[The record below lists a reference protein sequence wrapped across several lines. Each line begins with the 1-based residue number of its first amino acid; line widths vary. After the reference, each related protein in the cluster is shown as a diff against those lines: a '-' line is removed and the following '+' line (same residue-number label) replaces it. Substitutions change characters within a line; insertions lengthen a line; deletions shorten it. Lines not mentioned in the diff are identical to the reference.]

1 MKIKQLILTCCSLL
15 FILTSCNNYLDVKP
29 KGKIIPKT
37 AEEYSTILH
46 YWLDEI
52 EKGANATIIPEPDY
66 TSLLEFFAE
75 DLDGTLASSLVN
87 TQLYVGSRINTNQK
101 RYPELYSVIKD
112 CNVIISNMEDT
123 ESEMAKNI
131 LGTAWSLRSICY
143 YNLLQSF
150 CEPYQPE
157 TATETL
163 GLPLVDEFDMEAKP
177 ERSNQKETAE
187 FILKGFRNALLY
199 NVTDKDYLFTA
210 QVTKAFMARFFFW
223 TQDWENAI
231 IYAKEVLEQYPM
243 LEAEEYADNINQKLS
258 KGKNVIIASYT
269 NENDI
274 GSLSYVVAQSN
285 VIQRPVSK
293 ELVQLFNSSPNDIRK
308 ANSFNA
314 QRIPIKKVTTKFRSE
329 ELCLII
335 AESYAHLNN
344 TTEALKYLNLLR
356 SKRITQDYI
365 AYTMDN
371 LPEVAKQNITVD
383 ATGAPLSK
391 LISAILCERR
401 MELFLEGDRWF
412 ELKRNGRP
420 EFWIAANGKKYVTEN
435 KEALFKSYVPY
446 KAQIFQADDETK
458 ANDALNA
465 LKKGDKFSDV
475 VKKYGTTSTYDG
487 SEKVYTNQ
495 SGLPNE
501 VFSAMSGAGKKGL
514 IEKVIT
520 STNTSTSVTSYYIV
534 NLVETEPKNYEDE
547 AIQAIAETST
557 LATEATKFYFKKYDM
572 TIYDIDAYNSLKNS
586 DLIVQ

>member
-143 YNLLQSF
+143 YN

-356 SKRITQDYI
+356 SKRITQNYT

-371 LPEVAKQNITVD
+371 LPEVAKQNITID

-420 EFWIAANGKKYVTEN
+420 EFWIAANGKKYVTE
-435 KEALFKSYVPY
+435 KYLYTYPIPRADVELFP
-446 KAQIFQADDETK
+446 D
-458 ANDALNA
+458 L
-465 LKKGDKFSDV
+465 
-475 VKKYGTTSTYDG
+475 
-487 SEKVYTNQ
+487 
-495 SGLPNE
+495 
-501 VFSAMSGAGKKGL
+501 L
-514 IEKVIT
+514 IQ
-520 STNTSTSVTSYYIV
+520 NPGYI
-534 NLVETEPKNYEDE
+534 N
-547 AIQAIAETST
+547 
-557 LATEATKFYFKKYDM
+557 
-572 TIYDIDAYNSLKNS
+572 
-586 DLIVQ
+586 

>member
-1 MKIKQLILTCCSLL
+1 
-15 FILTSCNNYLDVKP
+15 
-29 KGKIIPKT
+29 
-37 AEEYSTILH
+37 
-46 YWLDEI
+46 
-52 EKGANATIIPEPDY
+52 
-66 TSLLEFFAE
+66 
-75 DLDGTLASSLVN
+75 
-87 TQLYVGSRINTNQK
+87 
-101 RYPELYSVIKD
+101 
-112 CNVIISNMEDT
+112 
-123 ESEMAKNI
+123 
-131 LGTAWSLRSICY
+131 
-143 YNLLQSF
+143 
-150 CEPYQPE
+150 
-157 TATETL
+157 
-163 GLPLVDEFDMEAKP
+163 MEAKP

-420 EFWIAANGKKYVTEN
+420 EFWIAANGKNMLQKSTFTHI
-435 KEALFKSYVPY
+435 LFR
-446 KAQIFQADDETK
+446 
-458 ANDALNA
+458 
-465 LKKGDKFSDV
+465 
-475 VKKYGTTSTYDG
+475 
-487 SEKVYTNQ
+487 
-495 SGLPNE
+495 GL
-501 VFSAMSGAGKKGL
+501 M
-514 IEKVIT
+514 
-520 STNTSTSVTSYYIV
+520 
-534 NLVETEPKNYEDE
+534 
-547 AIQAIAETST
+547 
-557 LATEATKFYFKKYDM
+557 
-572 TIYDIDAYNSLKNS
+572 
-586 DLIVQ
+586 

>member
-1 MKIKQLILTCCSLL
+1 MKIKQLIFVCCSLVL
-15 FILTSCNNYLDVKP
+15 LLTSCNNYLDVKP

-37 AEEYSTILH
+37 AEEYSTLLH

-52 EKGANATIIPEPDY
+52 EKGVNSTIVPDPEH
-66 TSLLEFFAE
+66 TSFLELSAE
-75 DLDGTLASSLVN
+75 DLDGTLSTFFLN
-87 TQLYVGSRINTNQK
+87 TQLYAGSFININQK
-101 RYPELYSVIKD
+101 RYLELYSVIKD
-112 CNVIISNMEDT
+112 CNVIIGDMEDD
-123 ESEMAKNI
+123 ESETAKTV

-150 CEPYQPE
+150 CEPYQSE

-177 ERSNQKETAE
+177 GRSNQKETIE
-187 FILKGFRNALLY
+187 FIQKGFRNALSY
-199 NVTDKDYLFTA
+199 NVTNKDYLFTA
-210 QVTKAFMARFFFW
+210 QVTKAYMARFLFW
-223 TQDWENAI
+223 TQDWESAI
-231 IYAKEVLEQYPM
+231 TYAKEVLEQYPM

-356 SKRITQDYI
+356 SKRITQNYT

-371 LPEVAKQNITVD
+371 LPEVAKQNITID

-420 EFWIAANGKKYVTEN
+420 EFWIAANGKKYVTE
-435 KEALFKSYVPY
+435 KYLYTYPIPRADVELFP
-446 KAQIFQADDETK
+446 D
-458 ANDALNA
+458 L
-465 LKKGDKFSDV
+465 
-475 VKKYGTTSTYDG
+475 
-487 SEKVYTNQ
+487 
-495 SGLPNE
+495 
-501 VFSAMSGAGKKGL
+501 L
-514 IEKVIT
+514 IQ
-520 STNTSTSVTSYYIV
+520 NPGYI
-534 NLVETEPKNYEDE
+534 N
-547 AIQAIAETST
+547 
-557 LATEATKFYFKKYDM
+557 
-572 TIYDIDAYNSLKNS
+572 
-586 DLIVQ
+586 

>member
-131 LGTAWSLRSICY
+131 LGTAWSLRSIRY

-356 SKRITQDYI
+356 SKRITQNYT

-371 LPEVAKQNITVD
+371 LPEVAKQNITID

-420 EFWIAANGKKYVTEN
+420 EFWIAANGKKYVTE
-435 KEALFKSYVPY
+435 KYLYTYPIPRADVELFP
-446 KAQIFQADDETK
+446 D
-458 ANDALNA
+458 L
-465 LKKGDKFSDV
+465 
-475 VKKYGTTSTYDG
+475 
-487 SEKVYTNQ
+487 
-495 SGLPNE
+495 
-501 VFSAMSGAGKKGL
+501 L
-514 IEKVIT
+514 IQ
-520 STNTSTSVTSYYIV
+520 NPGYI
-534 NLVETEPKNYEDE
+534 N
-547 AIQAIAETST
+547 
-557 LATEATKFYFKKYDM
+557 
-572 TIYDIDAYNSLKNS
+572 
-586 DLIVQ
+586 

>member
-143 YNLLQSF
+143 HNLLQRF

-356 SKRITQDYI
+356 SKRITQNYT

-371 LPEVAKQNITVD
+371 LPEVAKQNITID

-420 EFWIAANGKKYVTEN
+420 EFWIAANGKKYVTE
-435 KEALFKSYVPY
+435 KYLYTYPIPRADVELFP
-446 KAQIFQADDETK
+446 D
-458 ANDALNA
+458 L
-465 LKKGDKFSDV
+465 
-475 VKKYGTTSTYDG
+475 
-487 SEKVYTNQ
+487 
-495 SGLPNE
+495 
-501 VFSAMSGAGKKGL
+501 L
-514 IEKVIT
+514 IQ
-520 STNTSTSVTSYYIV
+520 NPGYI
-534 NLVETEPKNYEDE
+534 N
-547 AIQAIAETST
+547 
-557 LATEATKFYFKKYDM
+557 
-572 TIYDIDAYNSLKNS
+572 
-586 DLIVQ
+586 

>member
-112 CNVIISNMEDT
+112 
-123 ESEMAKNI
+123 
-131 LGTAWSLRSICY
+131 CY

-356 SKRITQDYI
+356 SKRITQNYT

-371 LPEVAKQNITVD
+371 LPEVAKQNITID

-420 EFWIAANGKKYVTEN
+420 EFWIAANGKKYVTE
-435 KEALFKSYVPY
+435 KYLYTYPIPRADVELFP
-446 KAQIFQADDETK
+446 D
-458 ANDALNA
+458 L
-465 LKKGDKFSDV
+465 
-475 VKKYGTTSTYDG
+475 
-487 SEKVYTNQ
+487 
-495 SGLPNE
+495 
-501 VFSAMSGAGKKGL
+501 L
-514 IEKVIT
+514 IQ
-520 STNTSTSVTSYYIV
+520 NPGYI
-534 NLVETEPKNYEDE
+534 N
-547 AIQAIAETST
+547 
-557 LATEATKFYFKKYDM
+557 
-572 TIYDIDAYNSLKNS
+572 
-586 DLIVQ
+586 

>member
-75 DLDGTLASSLVN
+75 DLDRTLASSLVN

-356 SKRITQDYI
+356 SKRITQNYT

-371 LPEVAKQNITVD
+371 LPEVAKQNITID

-420 EFWIAANGKKYVTEN
+420 EFWIAANGKKYVTE
-435 KEALFKSYVPY
+435 KYLYTYPIPRADVELFP
-446 KAQIFQADDETK
+446 D
-458 ANDALNA
+458 L
-465 LKKGDKFSDV
+465 
-475 VKKYGTTSTYDG
+475 
-487 SEKVYTNQ
+487 
-495 SGLPNE
+495 
-501 VFSAMSGAGKKGL
+501 L
-514 IEKVIT
+514 IQ
-520 STNTSTSVTSYYIV
+520 NPGYI
-534 NLVETEPKNYEDE
+534 N
-547 AIQAIAETST
+547 
-557 LATEATKFYFKKYDM
+557 
-572 TIYDIDAYNSLKNS
+572 
-586 DLIVQ
+586 